1 MNYALKMRALGL
13 GEIHPQS
20 QSNQESVEIPLNKDT
35 TKTTEF
41 TDGNFETAKEKKIKK
56 QKRRHSEELNTSQP
70 HFEDSGAHKN
80 SKSKRRRLYRMDVQK
95 EEVAESEVC
104 CFLFGFW
111 YLNWRLISLYTAK
124 N

>member
-56 QKRRHSEELNTSQP
+56 QKRRHSEGIILEFDCLT
-70 HFEDSGAHKN
+70 DDL
-80 SKSKRRRLYRMDVQK
+80 RRQSVF
-95 EEVAESEVC
+95 S
-104 CFLFGFW
+104 FLFQ
-111 YLNWRLISLYTAK
+111 S
-124 N
+124 